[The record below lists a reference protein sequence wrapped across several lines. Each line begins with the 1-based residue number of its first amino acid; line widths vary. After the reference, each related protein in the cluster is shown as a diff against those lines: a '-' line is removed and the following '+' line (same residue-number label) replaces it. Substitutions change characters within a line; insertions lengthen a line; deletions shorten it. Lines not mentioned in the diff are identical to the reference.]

1 MRANT
6 LIELLV
12 VIVIISILAALIASS
27 LAQAKRKADETLCT
41 IYKHQLKI
49 LYLQTFDDE
58 VPSYTQKYFME
69 SQAISTKCWQCHP
82 SVP

>member
-1 MRANT
+1 MRASA

-12 VIVIISILAALIASS
+12 VIVIISILAGLLVTSV
-27 LAQAKRKADETLCT
+27 AQAKREADEALCT
-41 IYKHQLKI
+41 VYKQQLKI

-58 VPSYTQKYFME
+58 VPSYTQKHFME
-69 SQAISTKCWQCHP
+69 SQAISMKCWQCHP

>member
-12 VIVIISILAALIASS
+12 VIVIIAILAGLLVTSV
-27 LAQAKRKADETLCT
+27 AQAKREADEALCA
-41 IYKHQLKI
+41 IYKQQLEI
-49 LYLQTFDDE
+49 LYFQTFDDE
-58 VPSYTQKYFME
+58 VASYTQKHFME
-69 SQAISTKCWQCHP
+69 SQAISTKCWKCHP